1 MLKWITITIGIIISV
16 VVNVFGALLVSFGI
30 LSFFITW
37 TRNPHLN
44 TIGVY
49 SFFIGI
55 PITILGIYVLI
66 KNWRYVT
73 GKESWYK

>member
-1 MLKWITITIGIIISV
+1 MLKWIIIFIGIVIGV
-16 VVNVFGALLVSFGI
+16 VINLFGMLLILFGI

-55 PITILGIYVLI
+55 PITSLGIYILR
-66 KNWRYVT
+66 KNWRYIT
-73 GKESWYK
+73 SKESWYK